1 MSPLENRNDDLA
13 FGLAHRGRSGGCPE
27 AKRTSCVGW
36 GRRLPAAKHSKV
48 LDRNRASALRLAREG
63 LSNLFCH
70 QARWQSGPARQNRAR
85 EAHNNMFGQTILI
98 SQILVSR
105 KAVEKSEVSELDADL
120 VVADAPQAVVDRLGP
135 RSSSHRVEPCSAS
148 HLEPPRFASPRSH
161 SLGACS

>member
-1 MSPLENRNDDLA
+1 MTSQLVSPTGVDLE
-13 FGLAHRGRSGGCPE
+13 GVPKRSAQVAWAGDVVSLQPSTRRSWIG
-27 AKRTSCVGW
+27 TVLLHCV
-36 GRRLPAAKHSKV
+36 LQEKV
-48 LDRNRASALRLAREG
+48 FRIC
-63 LSNLFCH
+63 FCH

-105 KAVEKSEVSELDADL
+105 QAVEKSEVSELDADL
-120 VVADAPQAVVDRLGP
+120 VVADAPQVVVDRLGP

-148 HLEPPRFASPRSH
+148 HLEPPRSPFPRSH